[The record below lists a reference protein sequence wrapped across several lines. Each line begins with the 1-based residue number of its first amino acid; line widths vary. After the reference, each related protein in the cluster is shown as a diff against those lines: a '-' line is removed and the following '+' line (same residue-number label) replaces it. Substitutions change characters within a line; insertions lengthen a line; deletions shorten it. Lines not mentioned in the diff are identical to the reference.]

1 MAVKSVIRGNYGI
14 LLMTVVM
21 MVLVYLNLIFTPSL
35 LEGVIA
41 NTNAKLIDMLTSNIA
56 VEPGK
61 DQSSISNVATLT
73 RDIEKIDGV
82 EAVCARSRLGG
93 EIRADDESGN
103 WDVFG
108 IDPGEDKKVFKTSE
122 NMIEG
127 KYLSENDTG
136 QVMLGVQI
144 AGAGKKGIELYGDSL
159 KTVHAGD
166 KVKIRFTNGITKE
179 FNVKG
184 IFYVQFIQADLRAYI
199 TNKDFQDLTRSKPD
213 TASTVYVRTRRGIKE
228 DRVIGKIKEID
239 KDVRFKTW
247 EDRAGI
253 IRNMTDSFVIIN
265 DILRVVALFVA
276 AITIF
281 IVTYVDLT
289 NKRRQIGIQRAIGI
303 SSQAIVASY
312 MIRAIF
318 YAMTGAALAVLIFL
332 YVVIPLEARYPF
344 HFPQGDVLLAIN
356 GRFMARNVVILFFV
370 ALVAALVPAERSVSM
385 RILDAIWG

>member
-1 MAVKSVIRGNYGI
+1 MAFKSVIRGNYGI
-14 LLMTVVM
+14 LLMTVMM
-21 MVLVYLNLIFTPSL
+21 MVLVYLNLIFTPAL

-41 NTNAKLIDMLTSNIA
+41 NTNAKLVDTLTSNIA
-56 VEPGK
+56 LEPGRDK
-61 DQSSISNVATLT
+61 NSIDGVAALMQKVQ
-73 RDIEKIDGV
+73 KIDGV
-82 EAVCARSRLGG
+82 EAASARSRLGG
-93 EIRADDESGN
+93 EIRAGDEYGN
-103 WDVFG
+103 WDIYG
-108 IDPGEDKKVFKTSE
+108 IDPMADKKVFKTSQ

-127 KYLSENDTG
+127 EYLDEGDSG
-136 QVMLGVQI
+136 QILLGVQI

-159 KTVHAGD
+159 KNVHTGD
-166 KVKIRFTNGITKE
+166 KVQVRFTNGVKKE
-179 FNVKG
+179 FTVKG

-199 TNKDFQDLTRSKPD
+199 NEKDFQSIAGTKPD
-213 TASTVYVRTRRGIKE
+213 TASAVYVRTKKGVKE
-228 DRVIGKIKEID
+228 NGVIEDIRKIND
-239 KDVRFKTW
+239 DVRFKTW

-265 DILRVVALFVA
+265 DILRIVALFVA

-312 MIRAIF
+312 LIRAVL
-318 YAMTGAALAVLIFL
+318 YAITGALLAVLIFL
-332 YVVIPLEARYPF
+332 YIIVPLEARYPF

-356 GRFMARNVVILFFV
+356 GRFMTRNVGILFFV
-370 ALVAALVPAERSVSM
+370 ALVSALVPAERSVSM